1 MQHSEDWEA
10 LFWGMPGHR
19 WLRLRLDAFA
29 LWQYYCGVVK
39 SRRPSLFADNVSLW
53 AVTCFGLSLCNL
65 LFLLPIHQKRKKRGW
80 GPALV
85 VLEPEGGCM
94 ESVKDLDGEEQFIH
108 SGTETAQFTSIPIS
122 IFFPQLK
129 SFILI
134 FLWTTSFKDLLHLPI
149 MCTLYF
155 SLPSL
160 PQSLLF
166 SGNP

>member
-1 MQHSEDWEA
+1 M
-10 LFWGMPGHR
+10 
-19 WLRLRLDAFA
+19 
-29 LWQYYCGVVK
+29 K

-65 LFLLPIHQKRKKRGW
+65 LFLLPIHQNRKKRGW

-122 IFFPQLK
+122 IFFSPAEK
-129 SFILI
+129 FYIN
-134 FLWTTSFKDLLHLPI
+134 FF
-149 MCTLYF
+149 MNN
-155 SLPSL
+155 
-160 PQSLLF
+160 LF
-166 SGNP
+166 